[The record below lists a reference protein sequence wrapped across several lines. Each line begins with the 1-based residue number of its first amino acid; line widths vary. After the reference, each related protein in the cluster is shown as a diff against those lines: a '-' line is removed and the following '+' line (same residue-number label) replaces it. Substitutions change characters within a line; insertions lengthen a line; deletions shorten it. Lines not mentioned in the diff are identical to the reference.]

1 MYVKDGTSVL
11 KKVLVSKPQFLKPA
25 PINEIA
31 KLWKDT
37 TMNVNV
43 MLREHQEFV
52 DSYHKA
58 GVEVEYLE
66 PDEMRPNAVFS
77 RDFGGCVKEGYI
89 MGRF

>member
-37 TMNVNV
+37 TMDVDV
-43 MLREHQEFV
+43 MLREHQEFCDMIEQRV
-52 DSYHKA
+52 REHYFAKDEDEA
-58 GVEVEYLE
+58 GETGEASVAE
-66 PDEMRPNAVFS
+66 PQTE
-77 RDFGGCVKEGYI
+77 E
-89 MGRF
+89 